1 MKYRRAI
8 ESDIETI
15 IQLQKESFPDEY
27 PNISYQMSSKN
38 YRIYVACDE
47 EEIIGYVL
55 YQVIDDEGEVYFF
68 TVKNEYRGKKIGQ
81 NLLDFSL
88 NELRKEK
95 IKKVTLET
103 RASNVVAQKI
113 YEKSGFVNVS
123 VRIRY
128 YTDNQE
134 DAIIYVWEDKTI

>member
-95 IKKVTLET
+95 IKSYIRNKSFKCSSTKDLW
-103 RASNVVAQKI
+103 KI
-113 YEKSGFVNVS
+113 
-123 VRIRY
+123 RIR
-128 YTDNQE
+128 
-134 DAIIYVWEDKTI
+134 